1 MCILKCFDKIPDM
14 SSSALASLGL
24 GVLTG
29 DVYKKV
35 LAVVIERDLG
45 PDSVTNQFVLE
56 LKSYVAEQS
65 RGGKGAANLPP
76 DKMTIRQACHLLA
89 MLADKAKFPNEECI
103 DINLRLKLW
112 KVRDMFEMFYH
123 Q

>member
-1 MCILKCFDKIPDM
+1 M

-56 LKSYVAEQS
+56 LKSYAAEQS
-65 RGGKGAANLPP
+65 IMDQNGSN
-76 DKMTIRQACHLLA
+76 
-89 MLADKAKFPNEECI
+89 
-103 DINLRLKLW
+103 
-112 KVRDMFEMFYH
+112 KVFKTY
-123 Q
+123 

>member
-1 MCILKCFDKIPDM
+1 M

-56 LKSYVAEQS
+56 LTTNHQYTLISIMDQNGS
-65 RGGKGAANLPP
+65 N
-76 DKMTIRQACHLLA
+76 
-89 MLADKAKFPNEECI
+89 
-103 DINLRLKLW
+103 
-112 KVRDMFEMFYH
+112 KVFKTY
-123 Q
+123 

>member
-1 MCILKCFDKIPDM
+1 M
-14 SSSALASLGL
+14 ASLGL

-65 RGGKGAANLPP
+65 RAG
-76 DKMTIRQACHLLA
+76 DLA
-89 MLADKAKFPNEECI
+89 HPVPRNFNVQRKQKA
-103 DINLRLKLW
+103 
-112 KVRDMFEMFYH
+112 
-123 Q
+123 

>member
-103 DINLRLKLW
+103 DINLRLK
-112 KVRDMFEMFYH
+112 KCSKH
-123 Q
+123 TKNH

>member
-1 MCILKCFDKIPDM
+1 M

-65 RGGKGAANLPP
+65 RGGKKPSKTTGNHKKKTNVS
-76 DKMTIRQACHLLA
+76 D
-89 MLADKAKFPNEECI
+89 
-103 DINLRLKLW
+103 
-112 KVRDMFEMFYH
+112 
-123 Q
+123 

>member
-1 MCILKCFDKIPDM
+1 M
-14 SSSALASLGL
+14 ASLGL

-56 LKSYVAEQS
+56 LKSYVAEQIMDQNGS
-65 RGGKGAANLPP
+65 N
-76 DKMTIRQACHLLA
+76 
-89 MLADKAKFPNEECI
+89 
-103 DINLRLKLW
+103 
-112 KVRDMFEMFYH
+112 KVFKTY
-123 Q
+123 

>member
-45 PDSVTNQFVLE
+45 PGD
-56 LKSYVAEQS
+56 
-65 RGGKGAANLPP
+65 
-76 DKMTIRQACHLLA
+76 LA
-89 MLADKAKFPNEECI
+89 HPVPRNFNVQRKQKA
-103 DINLRLKLW
+103 
-112 KVRDMFEMFYH
+112 
-123 Q
+123 

>member
-1 MCILKCFDKIPDM
+1 M
-14 SSSALASLGL
+14 ASLGL

-65 RGGKGAANLPP
+65 RGGERSGEFAP
-76 DKMTIRQACHLLA
+76 RQNDNQASLSLTNI
-89 MLADKAKFPNEECI
+89 L
-103 DINLRLKLW
+103 
-112 KVRDMFEMFYH
+112 
-123 Q
+123 

>member
-1 MCILKCFDKIPDM
+1 MCFLKCFDKIPDM
-14 SSSALASLGL
+14 SSSALASLHCIALGL
-24 GVLTG
+24 GGLTG

-56 LKSYVAEQS
+56 MKSYGAEQS

-89 MLADKAKFPNEECI
+89 MLADKAKFPNCS
-103 DINLRLKLW
+103 
-112 KVRDMFEMFYH
+112 
-123 Q
+123 QQT

>member
-1 MCILKCFDKIPDM
+1 M
-14 SSSALASLGL
+14 ASLGL

-76 DKMTIRQACHLLA
+76 DKMTIRQ
-89 MLADKAKFPNEECI
+89 KSK
-103 DINLRLKLW
+103 KLW
-112 KVRDMFEMFYH
+112 ILS
-123 Q
+123 

>member
-1 MCILKCFDKIPDM
+1 M
-14 SSSALASLGL
+14 ASLGL

-65 RGGKGAANLPP
+65 NIL
-76 DKMTIRQACHLLA
+76 
-89 MLADKAKFPNEECI
+89 
-103 DINLRLKLW
+103 
-112 KVRDMFEMFYH
+112 
-123 Q
+123 

>member
-1 MCILKCFDKIPDM
+1 M
-14 SSSALASLGL
+14 ASLGL

-65 RGGKGAANLPP
+65 YSARRGW
-76 DKMTIRQACHLLA
+76 RQSIT
-89 MLADKAKFPNEECI
+89 K
-103 DINLRLKLW
+103 
-112 KVRDMFEMFYH
+112 
-123 Q
+123 

>member
-1 MCILKCFDKIPDM
+1 M
-14 SSSALASLGL
+14 ASLGL

-56 LKSYVAEQS
+56 LKSYVAEQ
-65 RGGKGAANLPP
+65 
-76 DKMTIRQACHLLA
+76 TIKTTGNHKKKTNVS
-89 MLADKAKFPNEECI
+89 D
-103 DINLRLKLW
+103 
-112 KVRDMFEMFYH
+112 
-123 Q
+123 

>member
-1 MCILKCFDKIPDM
+1 M

-45 PDSVTNQFVLE
+45 PDSMTNQFVLE

-65 RGGKGAANLPP
+65 RGGKPSKTTGNHKKKTNVS
-76 DKMTIRQACHLLA
+76 D
-89 MLADKAKFPNEECI
+89 
-103 DINLRLKLW
+103 
-112 KVRDMFEMFYH
+112 
-123 Q
+123 

>member
-1 MCILKCFDKIPDM
+1 M

-56 LKSYVAEQS
+56 LKSYVAEQTS
-65 RGGKGAANLPP
+65 PIYFNIHNGPKR
-76 DKMTIRQACHLLA
+76 IQ
-89 MLADKAKFPNEECI
+89 
-103 DINLRLKLW
+103 
-112 KVRDMFEMFYH
+112 
-123 Q
+123 